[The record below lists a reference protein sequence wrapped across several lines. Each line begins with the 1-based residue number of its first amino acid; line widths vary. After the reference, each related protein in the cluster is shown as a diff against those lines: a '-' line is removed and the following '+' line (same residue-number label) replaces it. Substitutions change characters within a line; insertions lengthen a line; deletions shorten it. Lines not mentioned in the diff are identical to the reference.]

1 MSVKATRLGVRLQ
14 RQWLELMTTAHQRKE
29 AGMTTAEYAVGTL
42 AAVAFAAVLMAV
54 VKSGGV
60 KSALAGIIQ
69 SALSVAS

>member
-1 MSVKATRLGVRLQ
+1 MTIRGIRPGQRLAR
-14 RQWLELMTTAHQRKE
+14 RWRTALAAARRTQD

-54 VKSGGV
+54 VRSGAV
-60 KSALAGIIQ
+60 KSALSGIIQ